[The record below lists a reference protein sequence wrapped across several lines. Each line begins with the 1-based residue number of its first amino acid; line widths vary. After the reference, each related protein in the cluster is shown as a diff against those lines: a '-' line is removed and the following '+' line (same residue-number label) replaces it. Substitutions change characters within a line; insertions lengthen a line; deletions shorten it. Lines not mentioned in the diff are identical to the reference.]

1 MAPSTSAPSTCRST
15 ACGARSNAI
24 RPIRC
29 FCRPCAVSAIAW
41 LPLLHSRPMSTLDTG
56 ITLIRSA
63 AGRVSAANGRLSAI
77 FRGWM
82 PTGLYARALLIM
94 IVPMVVLQSVVAFVF
109 MERHWNTVTRH
120 LSAAVVQ
127 DIAGLI
133 DVYNGYPQDKDRAQ
147 LRRIAQ
153 QRLNLVVDFLPVGD
167 MPPPGPKPFFS
178 LLDQTLSRQLG
189 RQIGRPFWIDTVGN
203 SNLVEIRIVLD
214 DAVMR
219 VFAQRSAAY
228 ASNSEIFLFWMVGTS
243 SILLIVAV
251 LFLRNQIKPILRLA
265 DAAES
270 FGKGREAPNFRPRG
284 AREVRRAAHAFLEMK
299 SRIERSIEQRPA
311 MLAGV
316 SHDLRTILTRFKLEL
331 ALIDSPEVDAMRKDV
346 DEMSGMLEDYL
357 AFARGDS
364 GEVAQPTDMTLALEE
379 LRSDAERNGHTATVA
394 FHGLPVVTVKPAAF
408 KRCLGNL
415 VSNAARHADTI
426 SITGQRDHRYLT
438 VTVDDDGPG
447 IPLAMREEVFKPFLR
462 LDDAR
467 NQDEGGTG
475 LGLAIA
481 RDIARSHGGDI
492 TLGDSPM
499 GGLRA
504 AVRIPV

>member
-1 MAPSTSAPSTCRST
+1 
-15 ACGARSNAI
+15 
-24 RPIRC
+24 
-29 FCRPCAVSAIAW
+29 
-41 LPLLHSRPMSTLDTG
+41 MSTLDTG
-56 ITLIRSA
+56 LTLIRTA
-63 AGRVSAANGRLSAI
+63 ADRVSRASGWLGRWFKDL
-77 FRGWM
+77 M
-82 PTGLYARALLIM
+82 PKGLYARALLII
-94 IVPMVVLQSVVAFVF
+94 IVPMVILQSVVAFVF
-109 MERHWNTVTRH
+109 MERHWNTVTRR
-120 LSAAVVQ
+120 LSQAVVQ
-127 DIAGLI
+127 DIATLI
-133 DVYNGYPQDKDRAQ
+133 DVYRTYPQDKDRAQ
-147 LRRIAQ
+147 LRKIAQ
-153 QRLNLVVDFLPVGD
+153 QRLGLVVDFLPAND

-178 LLDQTLSRQLG
+178 LLDQTLSVQIS
-189 RQIGRPFWIDTVGN
+189 RQIGRPFWIDTVGR
-203 SNLVEIRIVLD
+203 SSLVEIRIKLD
-214 DAVMR
+214 DTVMR

-228 ASNSEIFLFWMVGTS
+228 ASNSEIFIFWMLGTS

-270 FGKGREAPNFRPRG
+270 FGKGREVPDFRPRG
-284 AREVRRAAHAFLEMK
+284 AREVRRAAQAFLEMK
-299 SRIERSIEQRPA
+299 TRVERSIEQRTA

-331 ALIDSPEVDAMRKDV
+331 ALIGDGPEVEGMRKDV
-346 DEMSGMLEDYL
+346 DEMSAMLEAYL

-364 GEVAQPTDMTLALEE
+364 GEQARPTDMEQALEE
-379 LRSDAERNGHTATVA
+379 LRSDAERHGHAATVT

-408 KRCLGNL
+408 KRCLANL
-415 VSNAARHADTI
+415 VSNASRYAGTI
-426 SITGQRDHRYLT
+426 AITGHRDHRYLT

-447 IPLAMREEVFKPFLR
+447 IPPAMREEVFKPFLR

-492 TLGDSPM
+492 TLGDSPL

-504 AVRIPV
+504 TVRVPV